1 MHPRLFRLL
10 ETHRRIDDA
19 LRTEERRPAANWQRV
34 QMLKRLKLRVK
45 DLAARLMR
53 RRQIVVAR

>member
-19 LRTEERRPAANWQRV
+19 LRNEQDRPSANWQRV
-34 QMLKRLKLRVK
+34 QTLKKLKLRVK
-45 DLAARLMR
+45 DLAGRVMR
-53 RRQIVVAR
+53 RRSLARL

>member
-19 LRTEERRPAANWQRV
+19 LRQERHRPSANWARV
-34 QMLKRLKLRVK
+34 QMLKKLKLRVK
-45 DLAARLMR
+45 DLAGRVMQRGRLP
-53 RRQIVVAR
+53 AN

>member
-19 LRTEERRPAANWQRV
+19 LRAERQRPAANWQRI
-34 QMLKRLKLRVK
+34 QTLKKLKLRVK
-45 DLAARLMR
+45 DLAARVMR
-53 RRQIVVAR
+53 RARRVPAH

>member
-19 LRTEERRPAANWQRV
+19 LRVERQRPSANWQRV
-34 QMLKRLKLRVK
+34 QMLKKLKLRVK
-45 DLAARLMR
+45 DLASRVMR
-53 RRQIVVAR
+53 RGTLAHS